1 MATAVKSKKSPYRTI
16 LMKKREELL
25 ASSRRRRPE
34 ALAMSLQTPDEVE
47 FAFRSAQQDLNAATM
62 ELRSRTLREVES
74 ALKRVAGGTYGECEA
89 CGEEISANR
98 LKAIPWARYCLSC
111 QELRSKN

>member
-1 MATAVKSKKSPYRTI
+1 MATVVKSKKSPYRTI
-16 LMKKREELL
+16 LLKKRQELL
-25 ASSRRRRPE
+25 DSGRRRPE

-47 FAFRSAQQDLNAATM
+47 FAIRSAQQDLSAATM

-74 ALKRVAGGTYGECEA
+74 ALKRVASGTYGECEA

-98 LKAIPWARYCLSC
+98 LKAIPWARYCLTC

>member
-16 LMKKREELL
+16 LLKKRQELL
-25 ASSRRRRPE
+25 ASGRRRPE

-47 FAFRSAQQDLNAATM
+47 FAIRSAQQDLNAATV
-62 ELRSRTLREVES
+62 ELRSRTLREVEN
-74 ALKRVAGGTYGECEA
+74 ALKRVAGGTFGSCEA
-89 CGEEISANR
+89 CGDEISANR
-98 LKAIPWARYCLSC
+98 LKAIPWARYCLTC

>member
-1 MATAVKSKKSPYRTI
+1 MATAVKIKKSPYRTI
-16 LMKKREELL
+16 LLKKRQELL
-25 ASSRRRRPE
+25 AARQRRPE

-47 FAFRSAQQDLNAATM
+47 FAIRSAQQDLNAATV

-74 ALKRVAGGTYGECEA
+74 ALKRVAGGTFGECEA

-98 LKAIPWARYCLSC
+98 LKAIPWARYCLTC

>member
-1 MATAVKSKKSPYRTI
+1 MATAVKSKKSPIRA
-16 LMKKREELL
+16 LLLKKRQELL
-25 ASSRRRRPE
+25 AAGQKHPE

-47 FAFRSAQQDLNAATM
+47 FAIRSAQQDLNAATV

>member
-1 MATAVKSKKSPYRTI
+1 MAIAVKSKKSPYRTI
-16 LMKKREELL
+16 LLKKREELL
-25 ASSRRRRPE
+25 ASGRRRPE

-47 FAFRSAQQDLNAATM
+47 FAIRSAQQDLNAATV
-62 ELRSRTLREVES
+62 ELRSRTLREVEG

-98 LKAIPWARYCLSC
+98 LKAIPWARYCLNC

>member
-1 MATAVKSKKSPYRTI
+1 MATVVKTKKPPYRTI
-16 LMKKREELL
+16 LLKKRQELL
-25 ASSRRRRPE
+25 AAGQRRPE
-34 ALAMSLQTPDEVE
+34 ALAMSLRTPDEVE
-47 FAFRSAQQDLNAATM
+47 FAIRSAQQDLNAATV

-98 LKAIPWARYCLSC
+98 LKAIPWARYCLTC
-111 QELRSKN
+111 QEIRSKN

>member
-1 MATAVKSKKSPYRTI
+1 MSTAVKSRKSPYRTI
-16 LMKKREELL
+16 LLRKREELL
-25 ASSRRRRPE
+25 ASGQRRPE
-34 ALAMSLQTPDEVE
+34 ALAQSLQTPDEVE
-47 FAFRSAQQDLNAATM
+47 FAIRSAQQDLNAATM

-89 CGEEISANR
+89 CGEHISANR